1 MSPLVV
7 LSVKSWISATVGK
20 SSNVQKI
27 LENQRNVLYIEDFSK
42 EVGSFTTQKKRKTLS
57 QSIDIIKETKG
68 CV

>member
-42 EVGSFTTQKKRKTLS
+42 EVGSFTTQKKK
-57 QSIDIIKETKG
+57 KHYHKA
-68 CV
+68 